1 MRNGRHTTTMQT
13 LDSWLVERADA
24 PRMPRARVDRDEEEV
39 PRRLYDVSFTSRTLP
54 AERGMGSIER
64 SGFLT
69 AHAVEGILEDALWMG
84 RGTRVEVRLSSNATP
99 EDVGW
104 LRGRLAGLAHRD
116 VTVDV
121 GRDARVRAPV
131 PRLLPAPRRP
141 RVAVAEDNVEMR
153 RLIAATLRGDGY
165 DVVEAG
171 DGPELISRLESLG
184 GEQGP
189 PRTAVELI
197 VSDLRMPGLSGLDVL
212 GAIRDGNWRTPFIL
226 ITAFGDEETHREAH
240 DLGARAVLDKP
251 FDLERL
257 RTLVHESVPPPPL

>member
-1 MRNGRHTTTMQT
+1 MRNGSETTTMQM

-24 PRMPRARVDRDEEEV
+24 KPPTRTRAFRDDDEV

-54 AERGMGSIER
+54 AERGVGSIER

-69 AHAVEGILEDALWMG
+69 AYGVEGILEDALWMG

-99 EDVGW
+99 GDVAW
-104 LRGRLAGLAHRD
+104 LERRLGGLAHRAI
-116 VTVDV
+116 TVDV
-121 GRDARVRAPV
+121 RRDARVRAPV

-165 DVVEAG
+165 DVLEAG
-171 DGPELISRLESLG
+171 DGTELISRLESLSG
-184 GEQGP
+184 AQGP
-189 PRTAVELI
+189 ARTAVELI
-197 VSDLRMPGLSGLDVL
+197 VSDLRMPGLSGMDVL

-226 ITAFGDEETHREAH
+226 ITAFGDEDTHREAR
-240 DLGARAVLDKP
+240 DLGAAAVLDKP

-257 RTLVHESVPPPPL
+257 RTLVHESVPPPQL

>member
-1 MRNGRHTTTMQT
+1 MRNGTEIRTMRT
-13 LDSWLVERADA
+13 LDSWLVERPAA
-24 PRMPRARVDRDEEEV
+24 TPRTRMRISRDDDEV
-39 PRRLYDVSFTSRTLP
+39 PRRLYDVSFTSRTL
-54 AERGMGSIER
+54 AADRGMGSIER

-69 AHAVEGILEDALWMG
+69 SPAVEGILEDALWMG
-84 RGTRVEVRLSSNATP
+84 RGTRVEVRLSSNAVP

-116 VTVDV
+116 ITVDV
-121 GRDARVRAPV
+121 ARDARVRAPV

-141 RVAVAEDNVEMR
+141 RVAIAEDNVEMR
-153 RLIAATLRGDGY
+153 RLIAATLRADGY
-165 DVVEAG
+165 EVVEAG
-171 DGPELISRLESLG
+171 DGAELISRLESLG

-197 VSDLRMPGLSGLDVL
+197 VSDLRMPGLSGMDVL

-257 RTLVHESVPPPPL
+257 RTLVHESVPPPQL